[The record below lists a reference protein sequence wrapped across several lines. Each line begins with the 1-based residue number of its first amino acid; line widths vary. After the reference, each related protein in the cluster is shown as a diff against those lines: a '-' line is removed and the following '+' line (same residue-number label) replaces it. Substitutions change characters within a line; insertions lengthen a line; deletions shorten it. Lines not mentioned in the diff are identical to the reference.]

1 MLGAK
6 PRRAYNEPVQNACD
20 ILELSKVLAIVA
32 SFAHTERGKKALLE
46 LSPLEE
52 EDRAR
57 ESSALSQMLPY
68 VEKEGKLPL
77 TQSKDLSAALMLA
90 LKDGVLESEDFQAIL
105 SDLNTLAEVK
115 KTLGKAEA
123 KGEIFASFLS
133 LPDLEPM
140 RQGILRVYSPSFE
153 IRDNASTELRRIRI
167 AIAHRKSEMMS
178 KLNRALE
185 ENRNY
190 LSGSTYTIRNGHYVL
205 PVQNAYKHVVKGVI
219 QDVSGSGG
227 TAFIEP
233 EALVNAA
240 NDIVLLEAEEKE
252 EIRRI
257 LAGLSRIVKSCAKDL
272 SRINESI
279 GYFDF
284 LQSKSLYAVSCD
296 GHIAEKSNDGS
307 LFLPFAR
314 HPLLDAKKVVPN
326 TFSLSPSRRL
336 LVLSGPNAG
345 GKTVAMKTLGTLAL
359 MFKMALPL
367 PVSSGAEMPAFP
379 HVYCDI
385 GDSQSI
391 EDALSTFSGH
401 ILHISEILKAA
412 GKDDLVL
419 LDEVGTGT
427 SPREGEAIAL
437 GVLDTLGELGCYALL
452 SSHFESLKE
461 VALSSDKVENASL
474 YFDEAT
480 LSPTYRLRI
489 GVPGGSYGL
498 EVARRLGLDE
508 KTLEKAKAFLDKQE
522 NEDVSSSLRHLND
535 LTLDAENRLN
545 QIKEQ
550 EIELQRTKSEVAR
563 LKHDLAMKKERF
575 DEEKAKELEE
585 IREKYESKAKE
596 AISILSNPNAKL
608 HEAIE
613 ARKKLED
620 AFLSQ
625 QKEERFN
632 EPLSVGDIVRYPSL
646 DVEGTIRKIKN
657 DNAEVITEDGMTFV
671 ASVYSLK
678 KIEELTPVKTKK
690 EATMNVDALPAKSLP
705 MEVNL
710 IGMRVDEAMAE
721 LDRYLDQC
729 RLKSF
734 KRVRII
740 HGMGSGAL
748 RRATHEYLKSHSKFV
763 DRYELA
769 GEYEGGGG
777 ATIAYLK

>member
-1 MLGAK
+1 MD
-6 PRRAYNEPVQNACD
+6 VQNASD
-20 ILELSKVLAIVA
+20 ILEISKVLALVA
-32 SFAHTERGKKALLE
+32 GFAYTARGKAMLLE
-46 LSPLEE
+46 LLPLEE
-52 EDRAR
+52 EDRDR
-57 ESSALSQMLPY
+57 ESDALSQMLPL
-68 VEKEGKLPL
+68 VEAKGRLPI
-77 TQSKDLSAALMLA
+77 THSDDLSEALTLVC
-90 LKDGVLESEDFQAIL
+90 KDGVLGESEFQAIL
-105 SDLNTLAEVK
+105 SDLNMATDIK
-115 KTLGKAEA
+115 KALGKLEA
-123 KGEIFASFLS
+123 KGAIFDSFLS

-140 RQGILRVYSPSFE
+140 RQGILRVFTPSFE
-153 IRDNASTELRRIRI
+153 IRDNASTELRRIRAQI
-167 AIAHRKSEMMS
+167 HHRKSEMMG
-178 KLNRALE
+178 KLQKALE

-257 LAGLSRIVKSCAKDL
+257 LAGLSRIAKGCAKDL

-279 GYFDF
+279 AYFDF
-284 LQSKSLYAVSCD
+284 LQAKSLYAVSLD
-296 GHIAEKSNDGS
+296 GHIAGKSQDGS
-307 LFLPFAR
+307 LFLPLAR
-314 HPLLDAKKVVPN
+314 HPLLDGKKVVAN
-326 TFSLSPSRRL
+326 TFSLSSTRRL

-345 GKTVAMKTLGTLAL
+345 GKTVAMKTLGTLAI

-367 PVSSGAEMPAFP
+367 PCAAGAEMPAFP

-385 GDSQSI
+385 GDSQSL

-401 ILHISEILKAA
+401 ILHISEILKVAK
-412 GKDDLVL
+412 KDDLVL

-461 VALSSDKVENASL
+461 VALSSEKVENASL

-498 EVARRLGLDE
+498 EVARRIGLDE
-508 KTLEKAKAFLDKQE
+508 KTLAKAKSFLEAKD

-535 LTLDAENRLN
+535 LTLEAENRLN
-545 QIKEQ
+545 QIKAQ
-550 EIELQRTKSEVAR
+550 EIELNQTKNELSR
-563 LKHDLAMKKERF
+563 LKHDLKLKKERF
-575 DEEKAKELEE
+575 DEEKDKELQEL
-585 IREKYESKAKE
+585 RDAYQAKARE
-596 AISILSNPNAKL
+596 AISILSNPNVKL
-608 HEAIE
+608 HEAID
-613 ARKKLED
+613 AKKKLDD
-620 AFLSQ
+620 AFRKQ
-625 QKEERFN
+625 QQEERFD
-632 EPLSVGDIVRYPSL
+632 EPLQVGDLVRYPSL
-646 DVEGTIRKIKN
+646 DVEGKIRKIKGE
-657 DNAEVITEDGMTFV
+657 NAEVVTDDGMSFV
-671 ASVYSLK
+671 TSLYSLY
-678 KIEELTPVKTKK
+678 KIEELTPVKSKK
-690 EATMNVDALPAKSLP
+690 VATANVDALPAKSLP

-710 IGMRVDEAMAE
+710 IGMRVDEAMEE

-734 KRVRII
+734 KRVRVI
-740 HGMGSGAL
+740 HGLGSGAL
-748 RRATHEYLKSHSKFV
+748 RRATHEYLKSHAKFV
-763 DRYELA
+763 DRYEMG
-769 GEYEGGGG
+769 GEFEGGGG
-777 ATIAYLK
+777 ATIVYLK

>member
-1 MLGAK
+1 M
-6 PRRAYNEPVQNACD
+6 QNACD
-20 ILELSKVLAIVA
+20 VLELAKVLAIIA
-32 SFAHTERGKKALLE
+32 SFSHTERGRQALLNLE
-46 LSPLEE
+46 PLEE
-52 EDRAR
+52 EDRAK
-57 ESSALSQMLPY
+57 ESAALSQMLPY
-68 VEKEGKLPL
+68 IESQGKLPIASSSDL
-77 TQSKDLSAALMLA
+77 TKPLVLA
-90 LKDGVLESEDFQAIL
+90 CKDGVLESEDFQAIL
-105 SDLNTLAEVK
+105 SDLNTAKEIKKAIVRAES
-115 KTLGKAEA
+115 
-123 KGEIFASFLS
+123 KGELFESFLS
-133 LPDLEPM
+133 LPELEPM

-153 IRDNASTELRRIRI
+153 IKDNASTELRRIRAQI
-167 AIAHRKSEMMS
+167 HHRKSEMMS
-178 KLNRALE
+178 KLNKALE

-190 LSGSTYTIRNGHYVL
+190 LSGSTFTIRNGHYVL

-252 EIRRI
+252 EIHRI
-257 LAGLSRIVKSCAKDL
+257 LATLSRIAKSCAKDL

-284 LQSKSLYAVSCD
+284 LQSKSLYAVSID
-296 GHIAEKSNDGS
+296 GHIAEKSEDGS
-307 LFLPFAR
+307 LFLPLAR

-367 PVSSGAEMPAFP
+367 PCAAGAEMPSFP
-379 HVYCDI
+379 KVYCDI

-401 ILHISEILKAA
+401 ILHISEILKVA

-437 GVLDTLGELGCYALL
+437 GVLDTLGDLGCYALL

-461 VALSSDKVENASL
+461 VALSSEKVENASL

-508 KTLEKAKAFLDKQE
+508 KTLGKAKAVLEQKE

-545 QIKEQ
+545 EIKAQ
-550 EIELQRTKSEVAR
+550 EIELAKTKAEVAR
-563 LKHDLAMKKERF
+563 LRHDLAMKKERF
-575 DEEKAKELEE
+575 DEEKEKELEE
-585 IREKYESKAKE
+585 IRDRYEAKAKE
-596 AISILSNPNAKL
+596 AISVLSNPNAKL
-608 HEAIE
+608 HEAID
-613 ARKKLED
+613 ARKKLDD

-632 EPLSVGDIVRYPSL
+632 EPLAVGDIVRYPSL
-646 DVEGTIRKIKN
+646 DVEGKIRKIKGE
-657 DNAEVITEDGMTFV
+657 NAEVLTEDGMSFV
-671 ASVYSLK
+671 ASIYSLK
-678 KIEELTPVKTKK
+678 KIEELTPIKRKK
-690 EATMNVDALPAKSLP
+690 EAHFNVDALPEKSLP

-710 IGMRVDEAMAE
+710 IGMRVDEAMVE

-740 HGMGSGAL
+740 HGLGSGAL
-748 RRATHEYLKSHSKFV
+748 RRATHEYLKAHSKFV
-763 DRYELA
+763 ERFEMA